1 MTASASTPVASM
13 LYLDYS
19 RKNGEWIPNI
29 YGGNENLEAISFLR
43 KMNEL
48 VYGHNKGAFTCA
60 EESTAWPMVSRP
72 TSMGG
77 LGFGYKWNMGW
88 MNDTLRYISKDPV
101 HRKYHHG
108 MLTFGLLY
116 AFNENFILP
125 ISHDEVVHGKGSML
139 AKMPGDEWQKFAN
152 LRAYYGFMFTHPG
165 KKLLFMG
172 NEFGQDWEWNAEE
185 SLRWHL
191 LQYPMYK
198 GMQNCVRDL
207 NLMYKGNPALYEVD
221 FDYRGFEWIEHS
233 NADDSVISYVRKG
246 TQPGDYLIVI
256 CNFTPVVRRDYRVGV
271 LEKCKYQEIFNSD
284 DVNYW
289 GSGVKNEGFMEAQ
302 EQEWNMK
309 PYSVQITLP
318 PLSTIVIKPIR

>member
-1 MTASASTPVASM
+1 
-13 LYLDYS
+13 
-19 RKNGEWIPNI
+19 
-29 YGGNENLEAISFLR
+29 
-43 KMNEL
+43 MNEL
-48 VYGHNKGAFTCA
+48 VYGQCKGAVTCA

-88 MNDTLRYISKDPV
+88 MNDTLKYISHEPV

-139 AKMPGDEWQKFAN
+139 GKMPGDEWQKFAN
-152 LRAYYGFMFTHPG
+152 LRAYYGFMYTHPG

-172 NEFGQDWEWNAEE
+172 CEFGQDWEWNSEE

-191 LQYPMYK
+191 LEYPMYK

-207 NLMYKGNPALYEVD
+207 NLMYKGNPAFYEED
-221 FDYRGFEWIEHS
+221 FDYRGLNGLTIPMPMTALFHTCG
-233 NADDSVISYVRKG
+233 KG
-246 TQPGDYLIVI
+246 
-256 CNFTPVVRRDYRVGV
+256 
-271 LEKCKYQEIFNSD
+271 
-284 DVNYW
+284 
-289 GSGVKNEGFMEAQ
+289 
-302 EQEWNMK
+302 
-309 PYSVQITLP
+309 ITLP
-318 PLSTIVIKPIR
+318 IIWWLSPTLRRLSAMITG